1 MGVVVEA
8 HDYRR
13 IGFNGSVKK
22 LGVGSRKSEVGS
34 YEGVDYFIF
43 SLKAIII
50 FIKLNA

>member
-1 MGVVVEA
+1 MITGGLGLMEVL
-8 HDYRR
+8 
-13 IGFNGSVKK
+13 KK